1 MRIALFVAAISVVAA
16 CAASTTSIA
25 TSDGKLALGTWGGD
39 TAGMIVQDTSVHV
52 HVACTFGDVS
62 GSIALDANNS
72 FDVTGTYVLRAY
84 PIAVGPMLPARFVGH
99 LDGTTL
105 AVSVTVNDTVEHRT
119 VVLGPVSVTYLRE
132 PRMKN
137 CPICRVPG
145 MKRLFKTSAP
155 GVPAV

>member
-1 MRIALFVAAISVVAA
+1 MRIALFIAGTAVVAA

-25 TSDGKLALGTWGGD
+25 TSDGKLAVGTWGGD
-39 TAGMIVQDTSVHV
+39 TAGMIVQDTAVHL
-52 HVACTFGDVS
+52 HVACTFGDIS
-62 GSIALDANNS
+62 GRIALDANDN
-72 FDVTGTYVLRAY
+72 FDVQGSYLLRAY
-84 PIAVGPMLPARFVGH
+84 PIAIGPTLPARFIGH

-119 VVLGPVSVTYLRE
+119 VVLGPVNVTYLRE

-145 MKRLFKTSAP
+145 MKRMFIGSAST
-155 GVPAV
+155 VPLV